1 MSRLVALVV
10 KDLRGLG
17 RSPLMLAVL
26 IGYPVLVSL
35 LVAGALQTQQQRP
48 AVAVVNLDAPG
59 RTVQVGERRVSVD
72 DYVARLGDELDV
84 RRAADTATAMRELDS
99 GRVAAVVTIPDGF
112 IGDLQSGVRQPVVRL
127 VTSRRSPVE
136 GTAIERRLEAAVFRF
151 NQGLAQGYVEQVVR
165 LVDFISNGGDV
176 GVFGRRGS
184 LIGLTRSRG
193 IVLGLQ
199 SELRAAGNVGAARE
213 LDALLEFIDETQ
225 RNLDLARPAATA
237 ISSPI
242 KLEVARA
249 ADGRAPLSAFG
260 TAGAL
265 LVSVALAA
273 ILLGAAGLA
282 AEREDQAIVRL
293 RIGQVSLWNVLA
305 AKVVVAAA
313 ASLLIGMVLL
323 IAVAV
328 FTDLAVGR
336 WTWWAVALVVAGAA
350 FGALGT
356 LIGALVRE
364 TRSAILAS
372 LMAGLPLAFTVF
384 VPDRLVSDVA
394 SVIPFGPAFDAFRT
408 LLADAQPSGVP
419 RALVVLAV
427 MTAVQAVVAAR
438 LLSRR
443 ER

>member
-1 MSRLVALVV
+1 MTRLIALVV

-48 AVAVVNLDAPG
+48 AVAVVSLDAPG

-84 RRAADTATAMRELDS
+84 RRVADTATAMRELDS

-199 SELRAAGNVGAARE
+199 GELRAAGNLGAARE

-242 KLEVARA
+242 RLDVARA

-293 RIGQVSLWNVLA
+293 RIGRVPLWNVLA
-305 AKVVVAAA
+305 AKVVVAAVS
-313 ASLLIGMVLL
+313 SLLIGMVLL
-323 IAVAV
+323 IAVAA

-336 WTWWAVALVVAGAA
+336 WTWWAAALVVAGAA

-356 LIGALVRE
+356 LVGALVRE
-364 TRSAILAS
+364 TRSAILVS
-372 LMAGLPLAFTVF
+372 LMVGLPLAFTVF

-408 LLADAQPSGVP
+408 LLGDAEPSGVP
-419 RALVVLAV
+419 GALAALAV
-427 MTAVQAVVAAR
+427 MAAVQAAVAAR